1 MRSVTKFVVP
11 LTAVLAAACV
21 GASPAAASDSASISS
36 PTLVARGAAVNFNLT
51 VTCDP
56 YLDYTGAPST
66 AVEITVVFRQNVHQ
80 SQLTTATY
88 DSGYQMLN
96 ICDGSPH
103 TLSLQVLPS
112 PNPAIKGSALF
123 NVTETFNSF
132 GGTPA
137 PVTFSDVANIH

>member
-1 MRSVTKFVVP
+1 MRIVTKFVAP
-11 LTAVLAAACV
+11 LAAVLAAACV
-21 GASPAAASDSASISS
+21 GASPAAATDSASVTS

-66 AVEITVVFRQNVHQ
+66 AVDIVVVFRQNVHK

-88 DSGYQMLN
+88 DTGFLN
-96 ICDGSPH
+96 LCDGSPY

-112 PNPAIKGSALF
+112 PYAAIKGSALF

-132 GGTPA
+132 GGAPA
-137 PVTFSDVANIH
+137 PVTFSDVADVR